1 MSAYDR
7 RHQFYIRLASIILH
21 RSADIGLKRDLA
33 DTLMM
38 AVDDW
43 FDDTQNQVSMD
54 LVRIAVAEKAGV
66 T

>member
-1 MSAYDR
+1 MSDYDR
-7 RHQFYIRLASIILH
+7 RHRFYIRLAKIILH
-21 RSADIGLKRDLA
+21 RNADIGLKLDLA

-54 LVRIAVAEKAGV
+54 LVRIAVEQK